1 MLKQMRYGS
10 RKAQQVSLLLAKN
23 RKQSLQFTDSQQL
36 MSLALPWLVE
46 NNIMSC
52 KVICITRGMAVLK
65 RCFEAFHAEFS
76 CFYDIM
82 ARYPSFKASVL

>member
-52 KVICITRGMAVLK
+52 NMLYQRHGRVKKM
-65 RCFEAFHAEFS
+65 F
-76 CFYDIM
+76 
-82 ARYPSFKASVL
+82 